1 MCIEAYWW
9 KGARQETTIIIIKTS
24 VPIKVKL
31 ILAFS
36 KQVDVER
43 LITESCQL
51 WRQFDTE
58 CKNLKENDS
67 AIEES
72 RGLRF
77 WKPASENKLYLS
89 DIERFLKIIR
99 TEKWL
104 GQTGIESLQKMSIA
118 LLETIESKTTL
129 IETLSRINKT
139 RGSRLQ
145 SLIKSSFGN
154 DGDDED
160 QDEVRQNP
168 GKQILNKSVENSLTA
183 SPEIDFEQPNRT
195 STAEDSLISIANVK
209 LKRNRKC

>member
-1 MCIEAYWW
+1 
-9 KGARQETTIIIIKTS
+9 
-24 VPIKVKL
+24 
-31 ILAFS
+31 
-36 KQVDVER
+36 
-43 LITESCQL
+43 
-51 WRQFDTE
+51 
-58 CKNLKENDS
+58 
-67 AIEES
+67 
-72 RGLRF
+72 
-77 WKPASENKLYLS
+77 
-89 DIERFLKIIR
+89 
-99 TEKWL
+99 
-104 GQTGIESLQKMSIA
+104 MSIA